1 MKSKNWTLLIF
12 VAALALAL
20 TASLGWAIEQGKSE
34 GKDAKVKLPA
44 AVAKA
49 IKDNRPDAEIDKIE
63 VEKEAGIA
71 LYDIEF
77 KTGKGEIEVAEDGTV
92 MDIATIIE
100 MKDIPKAAADVIQKA
115 AQGAKIKQLEKSE
128 VRAEIQKEGE
138 KGKIVKLASPKY
150 VYEAELVKGKQT
162 GEIQVAP
169 DGKIV
174 EALKWGSEGSKEKEE
189 KGEKQEKAKPVKKN

>member
-1 MKSKNWTLLIF
+1 MKPRNWTLLVF
-12 VAALALAL
+12 VSALALAI
-20 TASLGWAIEQGKSE
+20 TASMGWATAQGKSE
-34 GKDAKVKLPA
+34 GKNAKVKLPA

-49 IKDNRPDAEIDKIE
+49 IKDNRPDAEIDKME
-63 VEKEAGIA
+63 VEKEAGIV

-77 KTGKGEIEVAEDGTV
+77 KAGKGEIEVAEDGTV

-100 MKDIPKAAADVIQKA
+100 MKDVPKAAADSIQKA

-138 KGKIVKLASPKY
+138 KGKIVRLASPKY
-150 VYEAELVKGKQT
+150 VYEAELVKGKET

-169 DGKIV
+169 DGKVV
-174 EALKWGSEGSKEKEE
+174 EALKWSTEGSKEKEE
-189 KGEKQEKAKPVKKN
+189 KGEKQEKAKPVKKD